1 MTAPRGLAQAVVFV
15 ALVAAVVG
23 SLGAPLVTAVAG
35 AFAVSL
41 AAAQWTLTI
50 ALLAGAVATPV
61 LGRLGSGPGR
71 RRVVLG
77 TLAVVVAGSVLTV
90 LPVPFAVLLVG
101 RAAHGVGLALTPL
114 MMATARDHLPAPR
127 AASTIAMVAVASTV
141 GIGVG
146 YPVAGLL
153 TDLAG
158 VRAAYALGLVVTLA
172 ALVVAAVV
180 LPPAPDRPR
189 ARVDLPGAALLTA
202 GLLGLLLA
210 VSQTDLWHS
219 QPVASTA
226 VLVAAVLLLASWARR
241 EARNPTPLVDL
252 RLLRHRP
259 IALANLA
266 MLVGGVGM
274 YLLLSVITRYAQTP
288 VTAGYGFG
296 LTTWQA
302 GLVLVPF
309 SVLGFVAGKVVPPLR
324 RRFDAHVLLLAG
336 AVAVLAAFL
345 LFTLARAEPV
355 EVVTAMAV
363 LGFGVGLFSAALP
376 AVILAAT
383 PEAETASAMGVN
395 QVVRSVGFSLGSAV
409 GGFVLAGY
417 TAARFPAPEGYTVA
431 GWVGVAIAVLT
442 VLAVLPL
449 RRAALRRA

>member
-1 MTAPRGLAQAVVFV
+1 LAPTIVFV

-35 AFAVSL
+35 QFDVSL

-61 LGRLGSGPGR
+61 LGRLGSGPAR

-90 LPVPFAVLLVG
+90 LPVPFALLLVG
-101 RAAHGVGLALTPL
+101 RAAHGVGLGLTPL

-127 AASTIAMVAVASTV
+127 AAATIALLAVASTV

-172 ALVVAAVV
+172 ALVAAAVV
-180 LPPAPDRPR
+180 LPDAPERPAI
-189 ARVDLPGAALLTA
+189 RVDLGGAALLTA

-210 VSQTDLWHS
+210 VSQTDLWRTA
-219 QPVASTA
+219 PAVCAA
-226 VLVAAVLLLASWARR
+226 VLVAAAALLALWARR
-241 EARNPTPLVDL
+241 EARSPAPLVDV

-259 IALANLA
+259 VALANLA

-274 YLLLSVITRYAQTP
+274 YLLLSVITRYVQTP
-288 VTAGYGFG
+288 VAAGYGFG
-296 LTTWQA
+296 LTTAEA

-324 RRFDAHVLLLAG
+324 RRVDAHVLLLAG
-336 AVAVLAAFL
+336 AVAVLVAFL
-345 LFTLARAEPV
+345 LFTLARAQAF
-355 EVVTAMAV
+355 EVVVAMAV
-363 LGFGVGLFSAALP
+363 LGFGVGTFSAALP
-376 AVILAAT
+376 AVILAVT

-395 QVVRSVGFSLGSAV
+395 QVVRSVGFSLGSAL

-417 TAARFPAPEGYTVA
+417 TAAGGLFPDPDGYTAA
-431 GWVGVAIAVLT
+431 GWAGVVVTGLT

-449 RRAALRRA
+449 HRAAAGRR